1 MRSSSLGNIL
11 WISLAVFG
19 LFCYSHFV
27 IKQHAVCWPKSQCQS
42 VLSTVGTLAKR
53 SLHQDLM
60 HSGCRGTSVPNV
72 CLQAFL
78 LFNLPS
84 SPLDQRP
91 VHRLDRE
98 SDFKSR
104 HWGSRV
110 TCRGLFFMSRVHFLC
125 LVLQFLSFFSFFSFV
140 KRTRSAKHA
149 KAHCE
154 RGPRETLKIKI
165 IRQETLMS
173 LFFRR

>member
-42 VLSTVGTLAKR
+42 VLSTVGALAKR

-78 LFNLPS
+78 LSL
-84 SPLDQRP
+84 SPVPTRP
-91 VHRLDRE
+91 KACSQARPWVWLLIEALRVKGDMSGVVFYVE
-98 SDFKSR
+98 
-104 HWGSRV
+104 GS
-110 TCRGLFFMSRVHFLC
+110 FFMFSF
-125 LVLQFLSFFSFFSFV
+125 LQFLSFFSFFSFV